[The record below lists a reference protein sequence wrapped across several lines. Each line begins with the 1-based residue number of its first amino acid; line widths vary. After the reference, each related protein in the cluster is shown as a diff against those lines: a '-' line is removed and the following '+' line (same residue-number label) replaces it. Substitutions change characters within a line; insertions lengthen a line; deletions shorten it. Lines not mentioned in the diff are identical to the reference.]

1 MGRGGGRVS
10 PVEKVRGRRPPAH
23 YTPAHIAPFAGP
35 RRAGQQGTDGDAG
48 AGAVAA
54 VQDRRQ
60 GRRIEGAGLGH
71 CGADST
77 LDRRSRL
84 QHHTS
89 MLRHH
94 GMTEIGLHA
103 VFRAVV
109 VSRLTYALPAWSAFI
124 TATDRQLGLP
134 DLPYFTG
141 DSVFQTSS
149 PASRGKT
156 PGRTNL
162 PYSVSQ
168 IVV

>member
-1 MGRGGGRVS
+1 M
-10 PVEKVRGRRPPAH
+10 RGRRPPAH

-109 VSRLTYALPAWSAFI
+109 VSRLTYASPAWSAFI
-124 TATDRQLGLP
+124 TATDRQLGILREI
-134 DLPYFTG
+134 PYFRPLLPPPG
-141 DSVFQTSS
+141 GRRREEQI
-149 PASRGKT
+149 SRILLVRLSCNSDDT
-156 PGRTNL
+156 VTQCL
-162 PYSVSQ
+162 F
-168 IVV
+168 